1 MPITK
6 RKKAARRFLPAA
18 LMAALWLLALATL
31 FPAPAAGFDRETPVV
46 RAVRAYGPAVV
57 NVGSRQEV
65 RRSPFHGFRMDPFFD
80 RFFRD
85 FFEPDPRE
93 RYERAN
99 LGSGV
104 IIDGDGG
111 LILTNAHVAA
121 GAGAIIV
128 TLQDEREFDARIAG
142 MDAASDL
149 ALLQI
154 DTEQPLPEMKMGD
167 SNDLMIGETVIAI
180 GNPFGFSHTVTTGVV
195 SAVNRS
201 IRTEDRVYHNFIQ
214 TDASINPG
222 NSGGPLLDIN
232 GELIGINTAIYAKA
246 QGIGFAIPINSAK
259 RIIADLIEYGEVI
272 PGWLGLIVQELDF
285 RVARYM
291 NLPRGIGGVVV
302 KTVETGG
309 PAEKAGIRSG
319 DILLTVKGRPVA
331 SVPDYRVILRS
342 IPSGETV
349 GLTVWRDGEK
359 KTLQARTAVF
369 PADRIDELAFQLF
382 GIRAKDHP
390 KIRGIVISQVKPGS
404 HLAEI
409 GVRPGD
415 VIRAI
420 DDAPVEGMADFKK
433 TVVKY
438 RNRSSAV
445 VLLQRKDRAYYITV
459 NL

>member
-1 MPITK
+1 
-6 RKKAARRFLPAA
+6 
-18 LMAALWLLALATL
+18 MAALWLLTLATL

-46 RAVRAYGPAVV
+46 RAVRVYGPAVV
-57 NVGSRQEV
+57 NVGSRHEV
-65 RRSPFHGFRMDPFFD
+65 RRRPFPGFRMDPFFD
-80 RFFRD
+80 QFFRD

-121 GAGAIIV
+121 AGAGGAGAITV

-167 SNDLMIGETVIAI
+167 SDDLMIGETVIAI

-246 QGIGFAIPINSAK
+246 QGIGFAIPINSAR
-259 RIIADLIEYGEVI
+259 RIVADLIEYGEVI

-285 RVARYM
+285 RLARYL
-291 NLPRGIGGVVV
+291 NLPRDIGGVVV
-302 KTVETGG
+302 KEVEPGS
-309 PAEKAGIRSG
+309 PAETAGLRSG

-331 SVPDYRVILRS
+331 SVPDYRVALRS

-349 GLTVWRDGEK
+349 GLTVWRDGK
-359 KTLQARTAVF
+359 KRTLRARTAVF
-369 PADRIDELAFQLF
+369 PADRVDELAFRLF

-390 KIRGIVISQVKPGS
+390 KIRGVVISEVKPGS

-420 DDAPVEGMADFKK
+420 DDDPIESLADFKK
-433 TVVKY
+433 MVVKY

-445 VLLQRKDRAYYITV
+445 VLLRRKDRAYYITV